1 MRHTGTMSRGVSLR
15 GLSGYSIL
23 MSPRWR
29 VLGPGGN
36 AGLRTAISFI
46 GAGTLGA
53 ILIFKCAP
61 KLISGK
67 TLNSVSKTGAT
78 SSSPVEQM
86 WTVPG
91 LQNTGNNCF
100 LNVILQALASSQAL
114 LNFMDKCAELTTE
127 AETKSQMTG
136 SVDKVSMP
144 LAVAV
149 SSLIKDL
156 SQLGNVQRT
165 SSPRPVML
173 ALSLYVQHFDLAS
186 QQDAAEALIHL
197 ASALQEERG
206 NYLKWL
212 RPTLQSFVKAPRFSE
227 ACSSTVGRIECNSVK
242 GGDQLLNSWRGR
254 SWPLEGTIASSLTC
268 QRCGYQFSTQFQ
280 SFNDITLTPSCDREG
295 NMSRGCTLESC
306 LDHFTRPEWVDSV
319 KCSNCSHK
327 SALLSIFLT
336 SEEPMMT
343 AAAASH
349 TGNHKVSR
357 SKVKYIEE
365 CGCDEDC
372 NCEVLTAEEG
382 GVWRN
387 VYTNASKQLK
397 IGRSPEVL
405 CFQIQR
411 VVIGNDGAMKKLTG
425 HVNFP
430 RVLDMFPYTVAAKDS
445 VPLRGH
451 SSRGEHQESM
461 QSRSS
466 HSSVANHLAFVNK
479 TPPHPEISCKGGADL
494 GHPAPETYDTM
505 ESNRKEGAR
514 VERSATKIVSEAR
527 SGNSET
533 ACTPASALLSSV
545 PTLYP
550 SEKEEKLSGTLA
562 SEPVNGI
569 GGRSRTVEVSILPCV
584 TVDPAIQDLPQKGN
598 LPVYSPSVEIVTEI
612 QPARNEESTAQRLSH
627 IYVKKNSSSDL
638 LLHNEEVSNHRSELV
653 DEVKSFEHFSTTNGG
668 ISLSTL
674 NLNVAES
681 VYSQYT
687 PRVLPSILQQLSSFT
702 TPYEGQQLSAGIHG
716 YVKKLPGFPS
726 MSKGTSRLMPRSS
739 KYARKLLYELVSV
752 VVHQGGPQNG
762 HYIVYRKARMIGT
775 KGNTLTKDSVS
786 LKHPT
791 DDGEDE
797 KRKSIVSENTSVPG
811 PQLAV
816 KESAAEGAKSQ
827 SFYGQLIALESL
839 PDITSSKRFEPSE
852 CRVQVS
858 DDHGLSKYD
867 LLHGVSTPDDFQAQR
882 KSATVLED
890 YTRCFGKCGRR
901 DDGSVLW
908 FRVSDTNVQRVHEQ
922 EVFGAHAS
930 LLFYEQL

>member
-1 MRHTGTMSRGVSLR
+1 MRRGVSLR
-15 GLSGYSIL
+15 GVSGSSIL

-29 VLGPGGN
+29 VLGPEGN

-61 KLISGK
+61 KLILGRS
-67 TLNSVSKTGAT
+67 LNSVSKIGAT
-78 SSSPVEQM
+78 SSSPVEKM

-114 LNFMDKCAELTTE
+114 LNFMDRCAELITE
-127 AETKSQMTG
+127 AETKCQMTG

-149 SSLIKDL
+149 ASLMKDL

-165 SSPRPVML
+165 SSPCPVMR

-212 RPTLQSFVKAPRFSE
+212 RPTLQSFVKAPGFSE
-227 ACSSTVGRIECNSVK
+227 ACDSTHGRLECNSVK
-242 GGDQLLNSWRGR
+242 GSDQLLDSWRGR

-280 SFNDITLTPSCDREG
+280 SFNDITVTPSYDREG

-327 SALLSIFLT
+327 SALLSIFLK
-336 SEEPMMT
+336 SGEPMMT

-349 TGNHKVSR
+349 TSNRKVSR
-357 SKVKYIEE
+357 SKVTYIEE

-372 NCEVLTAEEG
+372 NCELLTAEEG

-397 IGRSPEVL
+397 IGRCPEVL

-411 VVIGNDGAMKKLTG
+411 VVIGNDGTMKKLTG

-430 RVLDMFPYTVAAKDS
+430 RILDMFPYTVAAKES
-445 VPLRGH
+445 VPL
-451 SSRGEHQESM
+451 SRGDHEESM

-466 HSSVANHLAFVNK
+466 QSSVANHFAFVNK
-479 TPPHPEISCKGGADL
+479 TLPHSEISCKGGADL
-494 GHPAPETYDTM
+494 GHPTAETCETLNSDG
-505 ESNRKEGAR
+505 KEGAGE
-514 VERSATKIVSEAR
+514 ERSATRIVSEAR
-527 SGNSET
+527 TGNTET
-533 ACTPASALLSSV
+533 EFSPASGLLLGSV
-545 PTLYP
+545 HTLNP

-562 SEPVNGI
+562 SEPVDVI
-569 GGRSRTVEVSILPCV
+569 GVRSRTDEESNLPCV
-584 TVDPAIQDLPQKGN
+584 NIDPACQELPEEGVF
-598 LPVYSPSVEIVTEI
+598 PVYSPAVELVTEI
-612 QPARNEESTAQRLSH
+612 QPARYEESSTQPMSD

-638 LLHNEEVSNHRSELV
+638 LLRNEEVSNHDSEIV
-653 DEVKSFEHFSTTNGG
+653 DEVKSFDRFSTTNGG

-681 VYSQYT
+681 VYSHYT

-702 TPYEGQQLSAGIHG
+702 IPYEGQQLSAGIHP
-716 YVKKLPGFPS
+716 YSKKLPGLPS
-726 MSKGTSRLMPRSS
+726 MSKGSSRLTPRGY
-739 KYARKLLYELVSV
+739 KYARKLPYELVSV

-762 HYIVYRKARMIGT
+762 HYIVYRKARLTGT
-775 KGNTLTKDSVS
+775 KEKSLTKESVS

-791 DDGEDE
+791 ADGGGDTRE
-797 KRKSIVSENTSVPG
+797 SIVSGNKSVSE

-816 KESAAEGAKSQ
+816 KEPAAEGARLQ
-827 SFYGQLIALESL
+827 SIYGQLIELESL
-839 PDITSSKRFEPSE
+839 PDITSSKRFEPSKSS
-852 CRVQVS
+852 VQIS
-858 DDHGLSKYD
+858 NDCGLSKDD
-867 LLHGVSTPDDFQAQR
+867 LLHCVSTPDYSQVQPKRAAV
-882 KSATVLED
+882 SED
-890 YTRCFGKCGRR
+890 STRCIGKSGRR